1 MSGESVTT
9 LRFHFWRIT
18 RGQRTGRCRV
28 IGRRSA
34 ANQTPDERRV
44 SRLSVT
50 TVVIE
55 FGARALLPEDRSKS
69 GHRRNEHLLC
79 LSLSAIRAQVGGR
92 RSNLLLSHPNV
103 VIDGYHSGSSVD
115 VNYRSSN
122 RTTLPNEPNTRD
134 TPITSCVPIDGQ
146 MLSAHRPKALCK
158 RQDKQRLVLEVNC
171 GLK

>member
-1 MSGESVTT
+1 MSVESVTT

-115 VNYRSSN
+115 VNCRSSGQN
-122 RTTLPNEPNTRD
+122 NFPNSKHQFPN
-134 TPITSCVPIDGQ
+134 
-146 MLSAHRPKALCK
+146 AHT
-158 RQDKQRLVLEVNC
+158 NC
-171 GLK
+171 STQPSVG